1 MGNLLS
7 NKKRNRLPYNLEMP
21 LLDIGSD
28 TLHLNMNDKDDILSY
43 VESVSNKL
51 ENVGS
56 RVQLLIENKEE
67 HDKTINNQI
76 YILNEQVGLI
86 KKDLENLLENDK
98 NLHTKFKT
106 IQQEIDKNNRSN
118 YSNSNYENTPHNI
131 RDPYYN
137 QSHNHSHNQSRL
149 HLNLENEDST
159 EHQFDE
165 SPFLELTK

>member
-7 NKKRNRLPYNLEMP
+7 NKKRNHLPYNLETP
-21 LLDIGSD
+21 LLDIGND
-28 TLHLNMNDKDDILSY
+28 TLHLNMNNDKDVILSY
-43 VESVSNKL
+43 LESVSNKL

-98 NLHTKFKT
+98 NLNSKLKT
-106 IQQEIDKNNRSN
+106 IREDIDKNNRSKH
-118 YSNSNYENTPHNI
+118 SNSNYYQNSPHNI
-131 RDPYYN
+131 GELYYK
-137 QSHNHSHNQSRL
+137 QSHNQSRL
-149 HLNLENEDST
+149 HLNLENEDAT

>member
-1 MGNLLS
+1 MGNLFS
-7 NKKRNRLPYNLEMP
+7 NKKRNCLPYNLETP

-28 TLHLNMNDKDDILSY
+28 TLHLNMNNDKDDILSY
-43 VESVSNKL
+43 LESVSNKL

-98 NLHTKFKT
+98 NLHTKLKT
-106 IQQEIDKNNRSN
+106 IQQEIDKNNRSKH
-118 YSNSNYENTPHNI
+118 SNSNYENTPHNI
-131 RDPYYN
+131 REPYYN
-137 QSHNHSHNQSRL
+137 QTRV
-149 HLNLENEDST
+149 HLNLE
-159 EHQFDE
+159 DE

>member
-43 VESVSNKL
+43 VESVYNKL

-86 KKDLENLLENDK
+86 
-98 NLHTKFKT
+98 
-106 IQQEIDKNNRSN
+106 
-118 YSNSNYENTPHNI
+118 
-131 RDPYYN
+131 
-137 QSHNHSHNQSRL
+137 
-149 HLNLENEDST
+149 
-159 EHQFDE
+159 
-165 SPFLELTK
+165 